1 MKQEKKVTLEELKI
15 QSFSTELGRDDQKAI
30 KGGSV
35 IESGRTS
42 VPTFC

>member
-1 MKQEKKVTLEELKI
+1 MKQEKKLTLEELKV
-15 QSFSTELGRDDQKAI
+15 QSFSTEMSRDDQKAI

-35 IESGRTS
+35 PGSGRTS